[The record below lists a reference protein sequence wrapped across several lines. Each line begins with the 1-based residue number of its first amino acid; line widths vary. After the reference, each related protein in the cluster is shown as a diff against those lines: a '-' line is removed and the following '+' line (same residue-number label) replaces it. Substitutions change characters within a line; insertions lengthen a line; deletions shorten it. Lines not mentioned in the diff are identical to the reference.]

1 MKVDLHVHTSYSY
14 DSKSSPQ
21 KMVRAALEKGLDCIA
36 VCDHGETKGVLE
48 AIELAKGKPILIIPG
63 IEIKSKQG
71 DVLGL
76 NIKKIIPNNLSAKE
90 TIQEIK
96 KAGGLAFFPHP
107 FAFNSGFKGELKDF
121 VNIMDGIEVFNAS
134 VFNGNKKALAFAQ
147 KHNLPFI
154 AGSDA
159 HSPKF
164 IGKAYL
170 EIPGNNLS
178 LEQIFGEIKKKNVK
192 LVWEKVSFFEKVIDH
207 ILRNLAR
214 IGYYV
219 SGKQRKI

>member
-21 KMVRAALEKGLDCIA
+21 EIVRAALEKGLDCIA
-36 VCDHGETKGVLE
+36 ICDHGEIKGVLE
-48 AIELAKGKPILIIPG
+48 AIEFAKGKPISIIPG

-71 DVLGL
+71 DILGL
-76 NIKKIIPNNLSAKE
+76 DVKNIIPNDLSARE

-96 KAGGLAFFPHP
+96 KAGGLAFIPHP
-107 FAFNSGFKGELKDF
+107 FAFNSAFKGDLKDF
-121 VNIMDGIEVFNAS
+121 VNIIDGIEVFNAS
-134 VFNGNKKALAFAQ
+134 VFNGNEKALAFAQ

-178 LEQIFGEIKKKNVK
+178 LGQIFEEIKKKNVK

-207 ILRNLAR
+207 ILRNLAK
-214 IGYYV
+214 IEYYV
-219 SGKQRKI
+219 GRK